1 MKILIGQPKREN
13 NLEQLEN
20 EVENNPTVDIVLF
33 PEGYFHQDN
42 IQKVCNLAKS
52 NNTIIVTGYKDDNNK
67 DRVSIVNSLGELI
80 LERAKTPEDAKLYTL
95 SNIKENGVNIGYLLC
110 VEIFK
115 GLEGLVK
122 NDDIDIIFNPIGVG
136 MFSEAQFEEWT
147 NEARKIAI
155 DQRAMIIGASHAD
168 GSYRNCG
175 FSIPIAYCFDK
186 NGQEILISKNDVRT
200 RILDTKRK
208 SVDIIENSL
217 I

>member
-13 NLEQLEN
+13 SLEQLEN

-42 IQKVCNLAKS
+42 MQNVCNLAKTY
-52 NNTIIVTGYKDDNNK
+52 NTIIVTGYKDDNNK
-67 DRVSIVNSLGELI
+67 DRVSIINSLGELV
-80 LERAKTPEDAKLYTL
+80 LERAKTPEDEKLYTP
-95 SNIKENGVNIGYLLC
+95 SNIEENGVNLGYLLC

-122 NDDIDIIFNPIGVG
+122 HDDIDIIFNPIGVG

-175 FSIPIAYCFDK
+175 FSIPISYCFDK

-200 RILDTKRK
+200 RILDTTRK
-208 SVDIIENSL
+208 SVEVIENSL